1 MRADGGGY
9 EKMAGPD
16 DRIFLA
22 LCTAAHFWWLADWW
36 ADVGMGPPVGE
47 GRAGEAAWASGTASH
62 QSVPGSIEF
71 VVGEETHTH
80 VACGGA
86 RHCA

>member
-47 GRAGEAAWASGTASH
+47 GRAGEAARMTGGPREQRPTNQWSGFAWFNR
-62 QSVPGSIEF
+62 VRGW
-71 VVGEETHTH
+71 
-80 VACGGA
+80 
-86 RHCA
+86 